1 MLEETSVVTTDS
13 SDDPALI
20 APTTVVEAPDNTHD
34 LNQYQLELL
43 REIKSLY
50 ETHNSNTSQ
59 RIAELEG
66 KLAEVCARLDNQK
79 PPSEEARDE
88 ALEDIAEVGDVIS
101 DLAEAIIPEPG
112 VDNIVTEPQAPTTIS
127 TSDDSGTE
135 ADTIVE
141 SDIGTTGSASTAPPA
156 NRRNGRRRIAGIPW

>member
-1 MLEETSVVTTDS
+1 MPEETVVTTSDS
-13 SDDPALI
+13 SNDPEII

-79 PPSEEARDE
+79 PPTEEAREE
-88 ALEDIAEVGDVIS
+88 ALEDIQEVGDVIA
-101 DLAEAIIPEPG
+101 DLAESIIPAPG
-112 VDNIVTEPQAPTTIS
+112 VDNIVTEPQAPVS
-127 TSDDSGTE
+127 VSSQNDSGAE

-141 SDIGTTGSASTAPPA
+141 PDIGTSTSSPNSEPA
-156 NRRNGRRRIAGIPW
+156 NRSRGRRRIAGIPW